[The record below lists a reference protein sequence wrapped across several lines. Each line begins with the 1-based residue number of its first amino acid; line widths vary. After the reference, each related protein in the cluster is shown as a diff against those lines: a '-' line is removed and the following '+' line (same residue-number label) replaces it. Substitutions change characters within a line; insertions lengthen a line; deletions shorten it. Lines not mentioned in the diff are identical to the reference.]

1 MNWITEN
8 IMAFIADL
16 IGSAIDFFGDFLNN
30 IFFWIVDTALQN
42 EYVVNAEKF
51 IIVTAIGLVSLVVIK
66 VVISGYLLETDYDPE
81 ADPFNLIIKVA
92 ETVAIIMNSGWLFNW
107 MLETAKT
114 FTSDLLGGASA
125 SGFCEITKS
134 LLEIRSAEDL
144 LQKYVAFC
152 ILLGF
157 VLIAFIVFMIVAG
170 LRGVEL
176 IAMKLFLPFFALD
189 LLTNSRERWNNFFTA
204 YVVAF
209 FSYAVQILFFMV
221 ALRCYMT
228 FSAETSPEYY
238 IGTMAFII
246 MAIRAPKFLEKFIY
260 KSGVSNAASSGIR
273 MVAQTMV
280 MRGAFK

>member
-1 MNWITEN
+1 MSWITEN
-8 IMAFIADL
+8 IMAFIDD
-16 IGSAIDFFGDFLNN
+16 IIKSAIDFLGEFLNN
-30 IFFWIVDTALQN
+30 IFFWIVDEALQN
-42 EYVVNAEKF
+42 VYVINAEKF
-51 IIVTAIGLVSLVVIK
+51 IIVTAIGLVSLVAIK
-66 VVISGYLLETDYDPE
+66 IVISGYLLETDYDSE
-81 ADPFNLIIKVA
+81 ADPFNLIIKIA

-107 MLETAKT
+107 MLETAKI
-114 FTSDLLGGASA
+114 FTSDLAGSTSV
-125 SGFCEITKS
+125 SGFCETTRS
-134 LLEIRSAEDL
+134 LLERKSLEQTLAV
-144 LQKYVAFC
+144 YS
-152 ILLGF
+152 ILIVF

-176 IAMKLFLPFFALD
+176 IAMKLFLPYFALD

-221 ALRCYMT
+221 ALRCYVT
-228 FSAETSPEYY
+228 FSSQISVEYY
-238 IGTMAFII
+238 IGTLAFII
-246 MAIRAPKFLEKFIY
+246 MAIRTPKFLEKFIY